1 MSITHKQ
8 LALYCPNASAG
19 PNVQDP
25 MGVVQFGNAQV
36 AFQTQLEYV
45 PYIHPLLLAGLVLQE
60 KPLETE
66 ILQKRIMSK

>member
-45 PYIHPLLLAGLVLQE
+45 PYIHPLLLAGLVYRRSHW
-60 KPLETE
+60 KPRFH
-66 ILQKRIMSK
+66 KNVSC